1 MRVAIIGGE
10 KSLVDGNWSRRL
22 TDHGLDVVCHHHDK
36 NRKKMMAIPSSA
48 EGVIIIRDMA
58 RHQMTDAAKVE
69 AAKRGI
75 PVAAVPRKWSKAEP
89 ILRTQGILPAV
100 TTPSKLPPVKERNEL
115 ALAYII
121 EARAEGRIPKQDE
134 VFGAMQRAFG
144 PKCRFG
150 SSEYGRLCSKA
161 AAQQPLGFVDGL
173 LSVADLLGEEPVTPD
188 PFDDAFEWGTTLLA
202 ERPDLLLDLPDY
214 RTQVAGLFGESDRPE
229 RVFDGADEAAKS
241 LRAKWKKDTGAR
253 LAAISVWLKAWWKAW
268 VADPK
273 KVEFP
278 RNTEIHK
285 MCRAIFGSTPRSES
299 MKEARAYALGD
310 WATELIELGAAQQYL
325 DAKMVT
331 LRPRKVMV
339 RTLLEAG
346 DIKGI
351 EVVPKAQKR
360 RGRWYTSEPAI
371 DDYVATVTVAKSE
384 APVRAPIIEEIAA
397 LLAPITEALADI
409 QARLKALEDK
419 PPPTVNV
426 DVGVDLVDINA
437 RVKAIGEAV
446 DGLTAKAATPVSMG
460 FGEVVDVVV
469 SAVAERQ
476 VELSVRP
483 LPISR

>member
-1 MRVAIIGGE
+1 
-10 KSLVDGNWSRRL
+10 
-22 TDHGLDVVCHHHDK
+22 
-36 NRKKMMAIPSSA
+36 
-48 EGVIIIRDMA
+48 
-58 RHQMTDAAKVE
+58 
-69 AAKRGI
+69 
-75 PVAAVPRKWSKAEP
+75 
-89 ILRTQGILPAV
+89 
-100 TTPSKLPPVKERNEL
+100 
-115 ALAYII
+115 
-121 EARAEGRIPKQDE
+121 
-134 VFGAMQRAFG
+134 
-144 PKCRFG
+144 
-150 SSEYGRLCSKA
+150 
-161 AAQQPLGFVDGL
+161 
-173 LSVADLLGEEPVTPD
+173 
-188 PFDDAFEWGTTLLA
+188 
-202 ERPDLLLDLPDY
+202 
-214 RTQVAGLFGESDRPE
+214 
-229 RVFDGADEAAKS
+229 
-241 LRAKWKKDTGAR
+241 
-253 LAAISVWLKAWWKAW
+253 
-268 VADPK
+268 
-273 KVEFP
+273 
-278 RNTEIHK
+278 